1 MHCLKECTWPIFFP
15 FLLLVQLCWYRV
27 RPAQSCIHNFLTTCS
42 PCSHI
47 FFSLPLSGCE
57 FGWAAAARQQNSTA
71 RAALLLHGYKH
82 PCSAIGSKSAELA
95 THWLN
100 EQGKTELPLAAGTRQ
115 ACWDWPGS
123 AVPRILGDSACVNIL
138 VVSFNGSVFT
148 SSSALPVWAD
158 WGRASLRSRVWWERG

>member
-1 MHCLKECTWPIFFP
+1 MAVSSAE
-15 FLLLVQLCWYRV
+15 
-27 RPAQSCIHNFLTTCS
+27 
-42 PCSHI
+42 
-47 FFSLPLSGCE
+47 
-57 FGWAAAARQQNSTA
+57 RQQNSTA

-100 EQGKTELPLAAGTRQ
+100 EQGKTELPLAAETRQ

-148 SSSALPVWAD
+148 SSSALPV
-158 WGRASLRSRVWWERG
+158 